1 MRIGVDLR
9 PLLTGKISGI
19 EQYTISV
26 LEELIKNSN
35 HTYVLFYVSYK
46 NQDKNLANLIAQF
59 PILKNPNVEIRKLK
73 WSNFSL
79 SLHLMFKSFNWPKAD
94 IVCGGLDVMW
104 MPSPRLLPL
113 SKKCTKV
120 TTFHDLIFLLFPQ
133 FYSLS
138 SRLWQW
144 QMGYSFEA
152 RTSDA
157 LISISQNTKRD
168 MVRLLKTDPGKIH
181 VIYEGVSEEYFQA
194 PNETFFSKLK
204 NKWQLPDKYI
214 YFVGS
219 IEPRKNLVTVVQALH
234 QFKQKNGDTIKL
246 VVSGG
251 KSWMTTEL
259 YKTIQDLGLTKEVI
273 FTGPV
278 SEAEKISLLQHA
290 SVFTFPSFYE
300 GFGLMILEAFAC
312 GCPVI
317 CSNVSSLP
325 EIAGDGAISISPTD
339 INGLVDGIEKLLSDP
354 TLRDNLTAR
363 GKAIAHQLD
372 WKTTAQKT
380 LLVLEEARKNNAKQI
395 LQRKTQS

>member
-26 LEELIKNSN
+26 LKELIKKSN

-46 NQDKNLANLIAQF
+46 DQDKILVDLIEKF
-59 PILKNPNVEIRKLK
+59 PILTSPNVEIRKLK
-73 WSNFSL
+73 WSNLSL
-79 SLHLMFKSFNWPKAD
+79 SLHLMFKSFDWPKAD

-113 SKKCTKV
+113 SKKCAKV

-144 QMGYSFEA
+144 QMGYPFEA

-168 MVRLLKTDPGKIH
+168 MVKLLKTDPGKIH
-181 VIYEGVSEEYFQA
+181 VIYEGVDKEYFQT
-194 PNETFFSKLK
+194 PNENLFSNLK

-219 IEPRKNLVTVVQALH
+219 IEPRKNLITVVRALH
-234 QFKQKNGDTIKL
+234 QFKQTNGDTIKL

-259 YKTIQDLGLTKEVI
+259 YKTIQDLGLAEEVI

-278 SEAEKISLLQHA
+278 LEAEKISLMQHA
-290 SVFTFPSFYE
+290 FVFTFPSFYE

-325 EIAGDGAISISPTD
+325 EVAGDAAILISSTD
-339 INGLVDGIEKLLSDP
+339 VNGLVDAIEKMLTNP
-354 TLRDNLTAR
+354 TLRENLTAK
-363 GKAIAHQLD
+363 GKVIARQLD
-372 WKTTAQKT
+372 WETTAQKT
-380 LLVLEEARKNNAKQI
+380 LLVLEEAKKNNAKQV